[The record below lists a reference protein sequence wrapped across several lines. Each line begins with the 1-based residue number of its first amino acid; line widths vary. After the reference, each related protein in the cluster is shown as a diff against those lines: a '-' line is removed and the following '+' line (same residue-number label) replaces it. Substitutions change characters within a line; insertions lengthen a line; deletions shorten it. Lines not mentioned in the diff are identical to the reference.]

1 MLIPHAK
8 TLVAIIASIPTV
20 CFVSSSVMADGLT
33 IALPTLLT
41 AMALRAID
49 TDAPMRT
56 PTIASI
62 TIISAMIC
70 YIKVLYLVPLLI
82 VLVLPH
88 YILPLRRKIYMS
100 STLAIAFISYMI
112 WRHFFG
118 SVAYLANYQENL
130 YYAIRHPLHITS
142 SVAINII
149 VGWRNLMP
157 ADSCTTVIAVL
168 LITITSV
175 PLFININRTKHDS
188 LTSFISKNRYLFVAI
203 LGAVLAWALT
213 YGFMA
218 LTWNNLSAIG
228 AHGFLEGVQGR
239 HALPLFPLLTVTS
252 VYTGNKEPLEPAYR
266 GWMSKV

>member
-41 AMALRAID
+41 ALALRAID
-49 TDAPMRT
+49 ADAPMKT
-56 PTIASI
+56 PTIVSI
-62 TIISAMIC
+62 TVISAMIC

-88 YILPLRRKIYMS
+88 YIFPLRKKIYMS
-100 STLAIAFISYMI
+100 STLTIVFISYMI

-130 YYAIRHPLHITS
+130 HYAGQHFLHVTS
-142 SVAINII
+142 AIAINII
-149 VGWRNLMP
+149 AGWGNLIP
-157 ADSCTTVIAVL
+157 DNSYITVITVL
-168 LITITSV
+168 LVTMTSI
-175 PLFININRTKHDS
+175 PLFININYKT
-188 LTSFISKNRYLFVAI
+188 TTFTQFISKNRYLFVAI
-203 LGAVLAWALT
+203 FGAVLAWALT

-266 GWMSKV
+266 GWMSRV